1 MKLHILSFGALTDIL
16 TPAGFDFATDT
27 ISTVQDLHQ
36 HLATTYPAITQQKFR
51 YAVNQEL
58 VDDTHP
64 LQDGD
69 EIALLPPFSGG

>member
-1 MKLHILSFGALTDIL
+1 MKLHILPFGALTDIL
-16 TPAGFDFATDT
+16 APAGFAFSTDT

-36 HLATTYPAITQQKFR
+36 HLTATYPAITQQRFR

-58 VDDTHP
+58 VDNTHP